1 MDVGLQVQKQS
12 SGEAHLTKFAFMH
25 LNSMGRNIHRHKFF
39 TTTVFKAYCNV
50 LLERNE
56 AEQILSS

>member
-1 MDVGLQVQKQS
+1 MDAGLQVQKQS

-25 LNSMGRNIHRHKFF
+25 LNPMAEIYTGMNCSLTMVSKD
-39 TTTVFKAYCNV
+39 YCNV
-50 LLERNE
+50 LLERKE